1 MEFTI
6 IAPLITFFKVINEGF
21 LNIILFFNL
30 IFISILGFFGLILGN
45 MFANVYMILS
55 TLFNFFYIPITN
67 PLEFFDIMKDHA
79 DLLTILFC
87 IGVIGSASFAF
98 DKNTTGVMSGIL
110 VVLIL
115 YKISKG
121 LKAK

>member
-1 MEFTI
+1 M
-6 IAPLITFFKVINEGF
+6 NEGF
-21 LNIILFFNL
+21 LNIILVFNL
-30 IFISILGFFGLILGN
+30 IFITTFAFFGSILGN
-45 MFANVYMILS
+45 MFANAYMTLS
-55 TLFNFFYIPITN
+55 TLFNFLYIPITN

-98 DKNTTGVMSGIL
+98 DRNTTGVMSGIL
-110 VVLIL
+110 VILIL

>member
-1 MEFTI
+1 
-6 IAPLITFFKVINEGF
+6 
-21 LNIILFFNL
+21 
-30 IFISILGFFGLILGN
+30 
-45 MFANVYMILS
+45 MFANAYMTLS
-55 TLFNFFYIPITN
+55 TLFNFLYIPITN

-98 DKNTTGVMSGIL
+98 DRNTTGVMSGIL
-110 VVLIL
+110 VILIL